1 MLPSGRVLKG
11 HQGKGFRI
19 VRPDSG
25 KKPEP
30 KLSQVPTIPLYLLA
44 LSQQSDR
51 IKREETATAENRVIS
66 PGALDLKSHLDYI
79 LRKFFFACEAGADM
93 MKPVKVN
100 PLVKMVTTR
109 LNRLVFK
116 PDAFSF
122 GRKIED
128 SQSVLICMPAD
139 IDRFAMARDLL
150 SSFVQIFE
158 GRKIFVLL
166 PFLEA
171 RGYLSDSP
179 QYRVI
184 SAIREDLNVLSLPGK
199 RFIQRLKRYKFDVS
213 LDLDIGDGF
222 FNRYLCLKCKIP
234 LRIGPKRKNTFPLY
248 NIQLAVV
255 RERLGSREI
264 YEGMARTLRTL
275 FAPTDRSMPDT
286 A

>member
-1 MLPSGRVLKG
+1 
-11 HQGKGFRI
+11 
-19 VRPDSG
+19 
-25 KKPEP
+25 
-30 KLSQVPTIPLYLLA
+30 
-44 LSQQSDR
+44 
-51 IKREETATAENRVIS
+51 
-66 PGALDLKSHLDYI
+66 
-79 LRKFFFACEAGADM
+79 

-100 PLVKMVTTR
+100 PLVKIVTTR
-109 LNRLVFK
+109 LNRLIFK
-116 PDAFSF
+116 PDTFSF

-128 SQSVLICMPAD
+128 SRSVLICMPAD
-139 IDRFAMARDLL
+139 IDRFAMARDML
-150 SSFVQIFE
+150 SSFVEIFE

-184 SAIREDLNVLSLPGK
+184 SAIREDLDVFSLPRK
-199 RFIQRLKRYKFDVS
+199 RFIQRLKGYKFDIS

-234 LRIGPKRKNTFPLY
+234 LRIGPKRRNTFPLY

-255 RERLGSREI
+255 RERSGSREI
-264 YEGMARTLRTL
+264 YEGMVRMLRTL
-275 FAPTDRSMPDT
+275 FAPASRSKLHT